1 MDLLVSLP
9 HQLQW
14 LMPPLEGQPVDM
26 LLSLYI
32 ALSILAVRLASE
44 KLLLPPLNAAL
55 KARLQGSDSNP
66 SKIRKRAY
74 NCFNNSFIAA
84 SSLLMTTWAWHVTMT
99 DNGGC
104 TPFSTGACLAGWPH
118 ISVSRQFKLVW
129 LTVFGFYLYEM
140 ICTALRVGCLLST
153 EMVVHHIIT
162 MWMMLYGYFYSL
174 GRYGLMATALL
185 DTSNTLLH
193 SAKALNYA
201 EPAFPGLA
209 RPKDAAFK
217 AFALSFF
224 LCRVLAPPLALIKPG
239 LLDGRAMPLVSYY
252 ITNGLLLSIYSLQ
265 LFWFVKIVRIALGGS
280 PDDDEGSKDSKPA
293 KVAAAAATGSDDARI
308 KAE

>member
-1 MDLLVSLP
+1 
-9 HQLQW
+9 
-14 LMPPLEGQPVDM
+14 MPPLEGQPVDM
-26 LLSLYI
+26 LFALYV
-32 ALSILAVRLASE
+32 ALGVLAVRLASE
-44 KLLLPPLNAAL
+44 RLLLPALNSAF
-55 KARLQGSDSNP
+55 KARLQGEDSNP

-84 SSLLMTTWAWHVTMT
+84 SSLLMTSWAWHVTMT

-104 TPFSTGACLAGWPH
+104 TPFSTHSCLAGWPA

-140 ICTALRVGCLLST
+140 ICTALRVGCVLST

-201 EPAFPGLA
+201 EAAFPGLA
-209 RPKDAAFK
+209 SLKDAAFK
-217 AFALSFF
+217 SFALSFL

-239 LLDGRAMPLVSYY
+239 LLDGRAMPLLSYY
-252 ITNGLLLSIYSLQ
+252 ITNGLLLFIYSLQ
-265 LFWFVKIVRIALGGS
+265 LFWFVKIVKIAMGG
-280 PDDDEGSKDSKPA
+280 PAGDEEEESSKPA
-293 KVAAAAATGSDDARI
+293 KVAAAAAAGTNGAAL